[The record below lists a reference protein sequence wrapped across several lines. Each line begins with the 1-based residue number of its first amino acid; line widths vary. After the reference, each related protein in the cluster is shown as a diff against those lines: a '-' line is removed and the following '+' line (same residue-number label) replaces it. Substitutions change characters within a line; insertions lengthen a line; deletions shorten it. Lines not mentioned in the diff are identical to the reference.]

1 MHEEMSRAS
10 IHRVIESFSQ
20 AMAALG
26 HQVPPL
32 SIERWGIAVHHCL
45 SSRARDFHT
54 HQHVL
59 DIVRDADPLEILAAL
74 YHDTVYVQVDL
85 GVAEPFTAHLQPLL
99 RKENAACRI
108 LPDAAQDPVAA
119 DVLAV
124 FGRSPDDLLTP
135 FTGLNELA
143 SALVAAKELEGV
155 LTRTEQLAVAA
166 CIEASIPFRNEI
178 GATLERRLSALGIGA
193 QDAYHM
199 VRRAVRL
206 SNKDVGNFADPDPG
220 RFLDNT
226 WKLLPETNPSLR
238 IVSTYTVRDYRL
250 ALQKMEGFLSQLPAE
265 RVFHVWDGE
274 PAAEVHAQRVQAARI
289 NIDLAVRYLRCKLY
303 GIAMVEAFAMESG
316 GDAPLELFMGGIP
329 KPGGP
334 RMRRIEQFL
343 PQLPQVS
350 GVDPALLTLLQ
361 DGRATASFF
370 DLTTSPLA
378 SFLIS
383 TLGEAS
389 VMAGFVQARD
399 WWAEKSTAREFL
411 SLQPRATTTA
421 LAEAATHIADT
432 RAAALRELMRQITQP
447 AMLEP
452 PDRP

>member
-1 MHEEMSRAS
+1 MHEVTIQAP
-10 IHRVIESFSQ
+10 IHRIIDSFSQ

-32 SIERWGIAVHHCL
+32 SIERWGIAVHQCL
-45 SSRARDFHT
+45 SSRAREFHT
-54 HQHVL
+54 HQHIL
-59 DIVRDADPLEILAAL
+59 DLVRDADPLEILAAL
-74 YHDTVYVQVDL
+74 YHDAVYIQVDL
-85 GVAEPFTAHLQPLL
+85 GVTEHFAALLRPLL
-99 RKENAACRI
+99 LQEEAACRI
-108 LPDAAQDPVAA
+108 LRDAAQDPVAA

-124 FGRSPDDLLTP
+124 FGRCPDELLTP

-155 LTRTEQLAVAA
+155 LTRPEQLAVAA
-166 CIEASIPFRNEI
+166 CIEASIPFRKEI
-178 GATLERRLSALGIGA
+178 GPELERRLSALGIDS
-193 QDAYHM
+193 QDAQAM

-206 SNKDVGNFADPDPG
+206 SNKDVGNFADPDPR

-238 IVSTYTVRDYRL
+238 IVATYTVRDYRV
-250 ALQKMEGFLSQLPAE
+250 ALQKMEGSLAQLSAE

-274 PAAEVHAQRVQAARI
+274 PAPEVHAQRVQAARI

-303 GIAMVEAFAMESG
+303 GVAIVEAFAMESG
-316 GDAPLELFMGGIP
+316 GDVPLELFMGGLP
-329 KPGGP
+329 EPGGP
-334 RMRRIEQFL
+334 HMRRIEQYL
-343 PQLPQVS
+343 PPLPHVN
-350 GVDPALLTLLQ
+350 GLDPALLTLLQ
-361 DGRATASFF
+361 AGRATASFF
-370 DLTTSPLA
+370 DLSTSPLA

-389 VMAGFVQARD
+389 VMTGFAQASD
-399 WWAEKSTAREFL
+399 WWTEKSTAREFL
-411 SLQPRATTTA
+411 RLQPRAATTA

-432 RAAALRELMRQITQP
+432 RAVALRALLRDITQP
-447 AMLEP
+447 ATLER